1 MNIGDTVRLN
11 SGSDLMTI
19 ESILEDGRLICVW
32 MDRERKIIRDTFPEN
47 TLTIE
52 DEEVSI
58 IM

>member
-19 ESILEDGRLICVW
+19 ESILEDGRLVCVW
-32 MDRERKIIRDTFPEN
+32 MDREKKIVRDTFPKN

-52 DEEVSI
+52 DEEASI